1 MTIDLGTK
9 SGKLSCSIIVGAGVF
24 FWGGGGGG
32 GGLST
37 VCETALVYFCYVA
50 VVLYM
55 KVLFG
60 CWVAGNTH
68 DGRSGETDR

>member
-1 MTIDLGTK
+1 MALK
-9 SGKLSCSIIVGAGVF
+9 AASYHVLLLLVQVF
-24 FWGGGGGG
+24 FLKGGGGG

-50 VVLYM
+50 VVVYM